1 MNKLATPG
9 ISLKAVLD
17 TITYTG
23 VDYVGQNID
32 CTYGN
37 FAINIWDDT
46 DFTNS
51 NVMGYTKRMLIFNL
65 QMLKEIIAGATLK
78 E

>member
-9 ISLKAVLD
+9 ISLIAVLD

-23 VDYVGQNID
+23 VDYIGQNID

-37 FAINIWDDT
+37 FAIDIWDDT

-51 NVMGYTKRMLIFNL
+51 NLTGYTKRMLNFHL
-65 QMLKEIIAGATLK
+65 QMLK
-78 E
+78 

>member
-46 DFTNS
+46 DFTSS
-51 NVMGYTKRMLIFNL
+51 NVMG
-65 QMLKEIIAGATLK
+65 
-78 E
+78 